1 MTNTQQNC
9 DILRAV
15 LSNND
20 LLGHSLSCVLFVYYG
35 SDFVFLWYVCVYVPA
50 FAHPTVCVSHSFPFV
65 SVFFLFLFSVCFLFF
80 KFWFVCLLPVYF
92 LKKERKKKDMEFGG

>member
-80 KFWFVCLLPVYF
+80 NSGLFVYCLF
-92 LKKERKKKDMEFGG
+92 IF